1 MRRAERHA
9 KARDAL
15 ERVGLGHR
23 ITHKPTELS
32 GGEQQ
37 RSAIARALVHDPPLL
52 LADEPTGNL
61 DSETGRAILKLIDD
75 LHDEGRTVLVITHDP
90 HVAEHAPRRIRIMD
104 GMIESDEYRESV
116 A

>member
-1 MRRAERHA
+1 VRRGDRHA
-9 KARDAL
+9 KAKAAL

-23 ITHKPTELS
+23 LGHRPTQLS

-61 DSETGRAILKLIDD
+61 DSETGRNILKLVDD
-75 LHDEGRTVLVITHDP
+75 LHDEGRTVVLITHDP
-90 HVAEHAPRRIRIMD
+90 NVADHAPRRILIKD
-104 GMIESDEYRESV
+104 GMIESDVRREPV